1 MYMDEGEKMKKILLN
16 RQLKKVTLKFW
27 NNMII
32 LSVLMLLLVGSV
44 SAADTALSD
53 QKSIGNTNDAL
64 YNDIQASLTKES
76 AIKAYNAMSLMEP
89 KALIKSVNP
98 LSLVSD
104 IDYEIESTYTLTT
117 TNGEITVS
125 VTSQVNG
132 ETGRITVLNKKVVQH
147 GEEFTEKEDEL
158 LVVSNGKLTALSV
171 ANKENVQK
179 MLVNAVELLVEEDT
193 IQRLTLSSQKEF
205 VVMVDGIPDFATE
218 RELISTEKYKF
229 YVVKSS
235 DLSELTLKSSVV
247 KICEAKQTLLEK
259 FVDYSKEVLSAES
272 KEKIRELKLKKTTE
286 DCLELPQLKVY
297 MQEDGWDAL
306 PGQTSAYQQFVTP
319 DEEEIQDLSNGKT
332 VQGVYEM
339 AVGWTWVSD
348 SVLFN
353 GKREKWLLP
362 VEFLT
367 NTPGYSTNPS
377 SGNVVSDCSE
387 QANTLVSL
395 LRASGVAAED
405 VRVVLGKVDFDGS
418 IGGHAWV
425 EIKENG
431 RWMVIDATCGP
442 YYDEESDE
450 LVSRGGV
457 NYGYWKYHTYPEVEV
472 WCYYNDVYF
481 SDEKAEVADGW
492 SNQYDVFTE
501 ADMFAGFLF
510 EESFDVMFVYVV
522 IAAVAVISFISLGK
536 MKQKGSGKK

>member
-1 MYMDEGEKMKKILLN
+1 MDEGEKMKKILLD

-64 YNDIQASLTKES
+64 YNDVQASLTKES
-76 AIKAYNAMSLMEP
+76 AIKAYNAVSLMEP

-132 ETGRITVLNKKVVQH
+132 ETGRITVLNKKVVQS

-171 ANKENVQK
+171 ANKENAQK

-193 IQRLTLSSQKEF
+193 IQRLTISSQKEF

-235 DLSELTLKSSVV
+235 DLSELALKSSVV

-259 FVDYSKEVLSAES
+259 FVDYSKEVLNAES

-297 MQEDGWDAL
+297 MQEDGWDVL
-306 PGQTSAYQQFVTP
+306 PGQTSAYQRFVTP

-332 VQGVYEM
+332 VQEVYEM

-353 GKREKWLLP
+353 GKLEKWLLP

-457 NYGYWKYHTYPEVEV
+457 NYGYWNYHTYPEVEV

-481 SDEKAEVADGW
+481 TDEKAEVADGW

-522 IAAVAVISFISLGK
+522 IAVIAVISFISLGK

>member
-1 MYMDEGEKMKKILLN
+1 MDEGEKMKKILLN

-32 LSVLMLLLVGSV
+32 LSLLMLLLVGSV
-44 SAADTALSD
+44 SAADTALSG
-53 QKSIGNTNDAL
+53 QESIGGTNDAL
-64 YNDIQASLTKES
+64 YNDVQASLTKES
-76 AIKAYNAMSLMEP
+76 ALKAYNAMSLMEP

-104 IDYEIESTYTLTT
+104 IDYEIESTYALTT
-117 TNGEITVS
+117 TDGEIIVS

-132 ETGRITVLNKKVVQH
+132 ETGRITVLNKKVVQS

-158 LVVSNGKLTALSV
+158 LVVSNGKLTTLSV
-171 ANKENVQK
+171 ANKENAQK

-205 VVMVDGIPDFATE
+205 VVMVDDIPDFAIE

-229 YVVKSS
+229 YVVKAS
-235 DLSELTLKSSVV
+235 DLSELTLKSSVI

-259 FVDYSKEVLSAES
+259 FVEYSKEVFSAES

-297 MQEDGWDAL
+297 MQEDGWDVL
-306 PGQTSAYQQFVTP
+306 PGQTSAYQRFVTP
-319 DEEEIQDLSNGKT
+319 DEEKIQDLSNGKT
-332 VQGVYEM
+332 IQEIYEM
-339 AVGWTWVSD
+339 AVGWIWVSD
-348 SVLFN
+348 SVLFD

-377 SGNVVSDCSE
+377 SGDVVSDCSE

-431 RWMVIDATCGP
+431 RWVALDATCGP

-481 SDEKAEVADGW
+481 TDEKAEVADGW

-510 EESFDVMFVYVV
+510 EESFDVMFVYVG
-522 IAAVAVISFISLGK
+522 IAVVAVISFISLGK

>member
-64 YNDIQASLTKES
+64 YNDVQASLTKES

-104 IDYEIESTYTLTT
+104 IDYEIKSTYTLTT

-132 ETGRITVLNKKVVQH
+132 ETGRITVLNKKVVQS

-158 LVVSNGKLTALSV
+158 LIVSNGKLTTLSV
-171 ANKENVQK
+171 ANKENAQK

-205 VVMVDGIPDFATE
+205 VVMVDDIPDFATE

-481 SDEKAEVADGW
+481 TDEKAEVADGW

-536 MKQKGSGKK
+536 IKQKGSRKK

>member
-64 YNDIQASLTKES
+64 YNDVQASLTKES

-132 ETGRITVLNKKVVQH
+132 ETGRITVLNKKVVQS

-171 ANKENVQK
+171 ANKENAQK

-205 VVMVDGIPDFATE
+205 VVMVDDIPDFATE

-235 DLSELTLKSSVV
+235 DLSELALKSSVV
-247 KICEAKQTLLEK
+247 KICEAEQTLLEK
-259 FVDYSKEVLSAES
+259 FVEYSKEVLSAES

-297 MQEDGWDAL
+297 MQEDGWDVL
-306 PGQTSAYQQFVTP
+306 PGQTSAYQRFVTP

-332 VQGVYEM
+332 VQEVYEM

-353 GKREKWLLP
+353 GKLEKWLLP

-481 SDEKAEVADGW
+481 TDEKAEVADGW

-522 IAAVAVISFISLGK
+522 IAVIAVISFISLGK
-536 MKQKGSGKK
+536 MRQKGSGKK